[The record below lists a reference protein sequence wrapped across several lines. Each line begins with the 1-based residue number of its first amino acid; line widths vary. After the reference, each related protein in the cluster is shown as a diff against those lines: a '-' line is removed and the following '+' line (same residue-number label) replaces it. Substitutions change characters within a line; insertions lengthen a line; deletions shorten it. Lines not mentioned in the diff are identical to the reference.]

1 MKKILFII
9 GSLRK
14 ESFNRKLAE
23 EAERMLAGRAT
34 VEYLNYSALPL
45 MNQDIEFPAPEAVRN
60 VREKVAE
67 ADAIWIFSPEYNYSY
82 PGHLKNLIDWLSRPL
97 VAGDRQ
103 TPLAINDKKVALSG
117 AGGAAATAKCREKL
131 IELLTLPFIRADVMT
146 EPQTGI
152 QLNMEAWT
160 EGRMILTEAQ
170 RSSLKRQVDA
180 FIDYISDLHIT
191 KKETTNISD
200 LFQVL
205 DLLDNMKIQYWLDGG
220 WGVDA
225 LYGKQTRT
233 HRDIDI
239 DFDAQYH
246 DELLT
251 LLQKKGYLIET
262 DCYPN
267 RIELHSEK
275 LGYIDIHPFV
285 LNSDGTSKQADLN
298 GGWYEF
304 QTDFFGTAVLEG
316 RTIPCISLKAQK
328 VFHTGYELRDKD
340 IHDLAILERI

>member
-1 MKKILFII
+1 M
-9 GSLRK
+9 
-14 ESFNRKLAE
+14 
-23 EAERMLAGRAT
+23 
-34 VEYLNYSALPL
+34 
-45 MNQDIEFPAPEAVRN
+45 
-60 VREKVAE
+60 
-67 ADAIWIFSPEYNYSY
+67 
-82 PGHLKNLIDWLSRPL
+82 
-97 VAGDRQ
+97 
-103 TPLAINDKKVALSG
+103 
-117 AGGAAATAKCREKL
+117 
-131 IELLTLPFIRADVMT
+131 
-146 EPQTGI
+146 
-152 QLNMEAWT
+152 
-160 EGRMILTEAQ
+160 LTEAQ

-304 QTDFFGTAVLEG
+304 QPDFFGTAVLEG